1 MKTTLEDFVDKTLD
15 LIMFQFF
22 HFAAK
27 KKLSGIS
34 NPKYVWTISCHR
46 CGTVLKF
53 RINSCTDETI
63 DAVIEDASSEVGGSS
78 F

>member
-27 KKLSGIS
+27 KKNFLGYLTR
-34 NPKYVWTISCHR
+34 NMFGPFLV
-46 CGTVLKF
+46 
-53 RINSCTDETI
+53 TD
-63 DAVIEDASSEVGGSS
+63 AAQ